1 MELIKSVTFSNLT
14 RAFISECAA
23 KTRYEFIEYG
33 ARYNGKEAIATLVDK
48 IAYQEFNH
56 ARMLY
61 TKIQSASQKTIDNHD
76 VCASL
81 PFKEKWDVLENLRL
95 AAEDEASE
103 AIFYQKAAKTAES
116 EGFKDIAELF
126 ELIRAAEIKH
136 RKVFLF
142 LYERLKDG
150 TLYKRDKKEKW
161 ICPSCGYEYSG
172 EECFKTCPL
181 CEAKQET
188 VLIPMPKEVVI

>member
-142 LYERLKDG
+142 LYERLKTALFISATKKKSGYARHAG
-150 TLYKRDKKEKW
+150 TSIAAKNVLKPVRFAKRSRK
-161 ICPSCGYEYSG
+161 P
-172 EECFKTCPL
+172 F
-181 CEAKQET
+181 
-188 VLIPMPKEVVI
+188 